1 VLSIDQIRKYPL
13 FAGLSEAELAALAPC
28 IIKRTFGRGAYLFH
42 PGNPGLSMYLIESG
56 WVRLFF
62 ADVRG
67 QEYLLNMFGPRACV
81 GLPLLPDDQVRLAGA
96 AAQQE
101 TVALVLGRDDV
112 FDFMQRFPQ
121 FMQNIYLEM
130 TSSLRKLT
138 LYAQAHAIL
147 KLDGRLASLLLY
159 QAMNG
164 PSTGT
169 NEIELALNQAEIASW
184 VSVSRGRINQ
194 ALSKMQERN
203 LIRLEG
209 QKIILLDLQG
219 LAKMAEGLLTY
230 WV

>member
-1 VLSIDQIRKYPL
+1 
-13 FAGLSEAELAALAPC
+13 
-28 IIKRTFGRGAYLFH
+28 
-42 PGNPGLSMYLIESG
+42 LSMYLIESG

-203 LIRLEG
+203 LIQLEG